1 MNSNRIVLAAG
12 AAVLLAAALLLLL
25 PPWDAVAPAC
35 DPVAGT
41 LRWRAG
47 HAQRHRLA
55 IDCTVTFGGDAA
67 SHGPPVQQVVRGE
80 LAVQTL
86 IVATD
91 AVVLGLRLDPLEVR
105 TNDQRSADDE
115 RLLGTPF
122 RLRLRPDG
130 AMLGAEFPAG
140 VPATHAAL
148 LEELVRTFQVTV
160 QATSQW
166 TSRETHATGRY
177 RADYERNGAER
188 LRRSKRGYEAGPA
201 DDPTRAIE
209 VHGSTAEVTFGP
221 DADWLA
227 GMRIDETLA
236 TRDISG
242 LAFRTHTRAELQ
254 LLPARAMQAAVA
266 DHFDFVAST
275 PLPSGAA
282 EAIARQAS
290 VTPDELAAAIAAMLG
305 ELDRASEGR
314 TTWVH
319 RLRDLLRADDRAAAL
334 LLAALRAGT
343 FADRTRADV
352 FLALELG
359 GTDVAQQALAEVAA
373 ANAWTT
379 VDRLRAVIAL
389 GGIERPSA
397 ATLDALWQAT
407 QRRQDATGQ
416 ELADTALLALGA
428 LGSSLPRDA
437 TYTNLCD
444 GLRAIAYGGADV
456 GERSCALAAIAN
468 TGDAALATDVQPLLD
483 AAEPAVRRAAAKAYG
498 TLVPAAAATEF
509 AARLGRERAS
519 PVRAAM
525 AASLRNLPSPEPAVL
540 AAVRTQLLQEVDAN
554 ARLDLAR
561 CLGCHLDDPA
571 CEAALRAVFARETL
585 PQLRREIGEMLARL
599 DTTRAV
605 AARRR

>member
-1 MNSNRIVLAAG
+1 MNPNRIVLAVG
-12 AAVLLAAALLLLL
+12 AAALLAATLLLLL
-25 PPWDAVAPAC
+25 PWGAVAPAD
-35 DPVAGT
+35 DPVVGS
-41 LRWRAG
+41 LRWREG
-47 HAQRHRLA
+47 HFQRHRLA
-55 IDCTVTFGGDAA
+55 IDCTVSFGGDAA

-86 IVATD
+86 TVAAD
-91 AVVLGLRLDPLEVR
+91 AVVLGLRLDALEVR
-105 TNDQRSADDE
+105 TNDQRSPDDE
-115 RLLGTPF
+115 RLLSTPF

-160 QATSQW
+160 MAGSQW

-177 RADYERNGAER
+177 RADYERDGDER
-188 LRRSKRGYEAGPA
+188 VRREKRGYEAGPA
-201 DDPTRAIE
+201 DDPTRAID
-209 VHGSTAEVTFGP
+209 VHGSTAEITFAP

-227 GMRIDETLA
+227 GMRVDETLS
-236 TRDISG
+236 TRDASG
-242 LAFRTHTRAELQ
+242 LAFRSHTHAELQ
-254 LLPARAMQAAVA
+254 LLPATALHTAVA
-266 DHFDFVAST
+266 DAYDFAAST
-275 PLPSGAA
+275 PLPNGMA
-282 EAIARQAS
+282 EAIARQAD
-290 VTPDELAAAIAAMLG
+290 VTPEELAAAIAAILG

-334 LLAALRAGT
+334 LLAALHDGT
-343 FADRTRADV
+343 FAQRTRADV
-352 FLALELG
+352 FLAFELG
-359 GTDVAQQALAEVAA
+359 GTDVAQQALAQVAA

-379 VDRLRAVIAL
+379 ADRLRALIAL
-389 GGIERPSA
+389 GGVERPSA

-437 TYTNLCD
+437 VYTNLVD
-444 GLRAIAYGGADV
+444 GLRAIAYGGADI

-468 TGDAALATDVQPLLD
+468 TGDAELARDVQPLLD

-509 AARLGRERAS
+509 GTRLGSERAS

-525 AASLRNLPSPEPAVL
+525 AASLRKVPSPEPGVL
-540 AAVRTQLLQEVDAN
+540 AAVRTQMVREVDAS

-561 CLGCHLDDPA
+561 CLGRHLDDPEN
-571 CEAALRAVFARETL
+571 EAALRTVFARETL

-599 DTTRAV
+599 DTARAD
-605 AARRR
+605 AARRP

>member
-1 MNSNRIVLAAG
+1 
-12 AAVLLAAALLLLL
+12 
-25 PPWDAVAPAC
+25 
-35 DPVAGT
+35 
-41 LRWRAG
+41 
-47 HAQRHRLA
+47 
-55 IDCTVTFGGDAA
+55 
-67 SHGPPVQQVVRGE
+67 VQQVVRGE

-86 IVATD
+86 TVTAD

-122 RLRLRPDG
+122 RLHLRPDG

-160 QATSQW
+160 QAGSQW

-177 RADYERNGAER
+177 RADYERDGAER
-188 LRRSKRGYEAGPA
+188 LQRRKHSYEAGPA
-201 DDPTRAIE
+201 DAPTRAIE
-209 VHGSTAEVTFGP
+209 VHGSTAAITFGP

-227 GMRIDETLA
+227 GMRIDETLS

-242 LAFRTHTRAELQ
+242 LAFRTRTRAELQ
-254 LLPARAMQAAVA
+254 LLPASAVQAAVA
-266 DHFDFVAST
+266 APFDFVAST
-275 PLPSGAA
+275 PLPNGTA

-290 VTPDELAAAIAAMLG
+290 VTPDELGAAIAAILG
-305 ELDRASEGR
+305 ELDRASAGR

-334 LLAALRAGT
+334 LLAALHEGT
-343 FADRTRADV
+343 FAERTRADV
-352 FLALELG
+352 FLAFELG
-359 GTDVAQQALAEVAA
+359 GTDVAQQALAQVAA

-389 GGIERPSA
+389 GGVERPSA
-397 ATLDALWQAT
+397 VTLDALWQAT

-437 TYTNLCD
+437 TYSNLCD

-468 TGDAALATDVQPLLD
+468 TGDATLARDVQPLLD
-483 AAEPAVRRAAAKAYG
+483 AAEPAVRRAATKAYG

-525 AASLRNLPSPEPAVL
+525 AASLRSLPSPEPSVL
-540 AAVRTQLLQEVDAN
+540 AAVRTQLVREVDAT

-561 CLGCHLDDPA
+561 CLGRHLDDPA

-599 DTTRAV
+599 DTARAS
-605 AARRR
+605 AARRP